1 MITSLWVQ
9 HALSWN
15 QLVPL
20 ADGAIWPPIM
30 NEGMT
35 EGTNEMPM
43 TTIHPP
49 ARAIA
54 YTALH
59 KMATAVI
66 LSGEFQS
73 GTR

>member
-30 NEGMT
+30 NEGMS
-35 EGTNEMPM
+35 ERGKEDGRQGNP
-43 TTIHPP
+43 
-49 ARAIA
+49 RAK
-54 YTALH
+54 L
-59 KMATAVI
+59 
-66 LSGEFQS
+66 
-73 GTR
+73 R